1 MIIDRPRMTREEYQK
16 FLSNYYEKPGIPEI
30 ELKLKAHQERIL
42 LETTATFQ
50 SLRQMFRYM

>member
-42 LETTATFQ
+42 LEIGRAHV
-50 SLRQMFRYM
+50 